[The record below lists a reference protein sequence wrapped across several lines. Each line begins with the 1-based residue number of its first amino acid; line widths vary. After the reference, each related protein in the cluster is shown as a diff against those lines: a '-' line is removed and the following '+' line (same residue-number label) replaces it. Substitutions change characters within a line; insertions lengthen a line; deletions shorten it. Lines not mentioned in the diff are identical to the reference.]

1 MSSDDR
7 ETPEEARLRL
17 DVPLSPVA
25 AAMLEAGLASARRG
39 EIKPLVLHPTDQE
52 IAEAAKKLGVPALC
66 IRARLLLGW
75 HPTRALTVPPKRRQG
90 YVRRSW
96 SWLNRTHLL
105 DQVKVEEQDE

>member
-25 AAMLEAGLASARRG
+25 AAMLEAGLVSARR
-39 EIKPLVLHPTDQE
+39 VHPTDQE
-52 IAEAAKKLGVPALC
+52 IADAAKKLGVPALC